1 MAEIKST
8 LDIIMEKTKDLT
20 ISDEEKKEFQKK
32 ETEGKVRGF
41 LQKFLDGLIDLDRL
55 KMEVAN
61 LGEKRQPIAR
71 EALIHECL
79 GRIELE
85 ADNKPL
91 LDVLENAAGLE
102 TGSIRKVLS
111 KYSQDLEEA
120 RRNQEKVLMRR
131 LEETGISGT
140 AVIPN
145 IQADREWIQYVSE
158 LKKRVREEMT
168 L

>member
-20 ISDEEKKEFQKK
+20 MSDEEKKEFQKK
-32 ETEGKVRGF
+32 ETEGKMRGF
-41 LQKFLDGLIDLDRL
+41 LQKFLDGLIDINHL

-61 LGEKRQPIAR
+61 LGEKQQPIVR
-71 EALIHECL
+71 ETLIHECL

-85 ADNKPL
+85 ADNRPL
-91 LDVLENAAGLE
+91 LDVLENVAELE

-111 KYSQDLEEA
+111 KYSQDLKEA
-120 RRNQEKVLMRR
+120 RRKREKILRTR
-131 LEETGISGT
+131 LEETGILGT

-145 IQADREWIQYVSE
+145 IQADKEWIQYVAE